1 MARSPTATR
10 GTTRRFWSRNN
21 VRRRGTGGMVLGLF
35 EMASSKETVQ
45 LTPGDVIIAFSD
57 GAPGR

>member
-1 MARSPTATR
+1 
-10 GTTRRFWSRNN
+10 
-21 VRRRGTGGMVLGLF
+21 MVLGLF